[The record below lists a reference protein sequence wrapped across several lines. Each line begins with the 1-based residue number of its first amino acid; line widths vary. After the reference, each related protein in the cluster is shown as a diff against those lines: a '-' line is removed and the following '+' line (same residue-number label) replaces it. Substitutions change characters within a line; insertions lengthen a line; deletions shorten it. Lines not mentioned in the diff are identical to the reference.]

1 MKHYRINKA
10 KFAWFIVMVISLVFI
25 GWVAVSYADI
35 IAHNLTGGYNYP
47 AWNAFEIFAKLFS

>member
-25 GWVAVSYADI
+25 GWVAVSYVDVV
-35 IAHNLTGGYNYP
+35 AHNLAGGHEYP
-47 AWNAFEIFAKLFS
+47 GWNAFEIFVKLFS